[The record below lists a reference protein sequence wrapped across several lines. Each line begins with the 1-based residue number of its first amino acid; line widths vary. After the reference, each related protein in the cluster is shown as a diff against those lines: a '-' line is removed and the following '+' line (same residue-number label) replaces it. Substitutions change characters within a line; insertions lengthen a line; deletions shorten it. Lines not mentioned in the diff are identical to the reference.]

1 MGKRLEHIQRFLHT
15 NMWSA
20 DPAALPRRRRVL
32 IYALQM
38 FHALYRR
45 AGQGDLVLH
54 AMSLVYT
61 TLLSLVPLLAV
72 SFSVLKAFDVHN
84 QVQPALDQVLQPLG
98 ERGAQISQRLVAFV
112 ENVKAGVLGSLGL
125 LFLFYTV
132 LSLLEKVEAAFN
144 SIWHNTKPR
153 TALRRFTD
161 YLSLL
166 MVGPV
171 LVFTGLGLTASMTS
185 TAFVQNLISHEPFGT
200 LYYFLGVL
208 GPYVLIIGAF
218 HFAYVFVPNTK
229 VSQKAAFVG
238 AVIAGVLWK
247 TVGWAFAT
255 FIANSTNYNAIYSS
269 FAILITF
276 MIWIYLSWLI
286 LLLGGQISFYVQNPQ
301 YLRYSTDQPAIS
313 ISNRERLAFAIMQE
327 AGLRFHVGRPAAD
340 IVVLSELFDVPT
352 PFVKEVADLLIR
364 AGLLLETD
372 SEGSMLLPAR
382 DLETIPLPA
391 ILDAVRHGPG
401 GSGALPPLEATGS
414 LGEIFTT
421 LDSAGKGALGER
433 TLRDLIV
440 EGK

>member
-1 MGKRLEHIQRFLHT
+1 MGKRLEQVRRFLHT
-15 NMWSA
+15 DMWST
-20 DPAALPRRRRVL
+20 DAAAVTRRRRML
-32 IYALQM
+32 IYILQM

-84 QVQPALDQVLQPLG
+84 QIQPTLDQVLQPLG

-112 ENVKAGVLGSLGL
+112 ENMKAGVLGSVGL
-125 LFLFYTV
+125 LMLFYTV
-132 LSLLEKVEAAFN
+132 LSLLEKIEAAFN

-200 LYYFLGVL
+200 LYYFLGL
-208 GPYVLIIGAF
+208 LAPYVLIIGAF

-229 VSQKAAFVG
+229 VSHKAAFVG
-238 AVIAGVLWK
+238 ALVAGILWK

-255 FIANSTNYNAIYSS
+255 FVASSTNYNAIYSS

-301 YLRYSTDQPAIS
+301 YLRFTTDQPVMS

-327 AGLRFHVGRPAAD
+327 VGLRFHVGRPAAD
-340 IVVLSELFDVPT
+340 VVVLSELFDIPT

-372 SEGSMLLPAR
+372 TEANTFLPAR
-382 DLETIPLPA
+382 DLESIPLAA
-391 ILDAVRHGPG
+391 ILNAVRHGPG
-401 GSGALPPLEATGS
+401 GTRALPPLAPDGALTH
-414 LGEIFTT
+414 IFST
-421 LDSAGKGALGER
+421 LDAAGTNALGER
-433 TLRDLIV
+433 TLRDLVV

>member
-1 MGKRLEHIQRFLHT
+1 MGKRLERIQRFLRT
-15 NMWSA
+15 DMWA
-20 DPAALPRRRRVL
+20 DNRLTSKRRRRML

-84 QVQPALDQVLQPLG
+84 QIQPTLDQLLQPLG
-98 ERGAQISQRLVAFV
+98 ERGTQITQRLVDFV
-112 ENVKAGVLGSLGL
+112 ENMKAGVLGSVGL
-125 LFLFYTV
+125 LMLFYTV

-200 LYYFLGVL
+200 LYYFLGL
-208 GPYVLIIGAF
+208 LAPYVLIIGAF

-229 VSQKAAFVG
+229 VSHKAAFVG
-238 AVIAGVLWK
+238 ALVAGVLWR

-255 FIANSTNYNAIYSS
+255 FVANSTNYNAIYSS

-301 YLRYSTDQPAIS
+301 YLRFTTDQPVMS

-327 AGLRFHVGRPAAD
+327 VGLRFHVGRPPAD
-340 IVVLSELFDVPT
+340 IVVLSDLFDVPT
-352 PFVKEVADLLIR
+352 PFVSEVAELLIR
-364 AGLLLETD
+364 AGILLETD
-372 SEGSMLLPAR
+372 AETNTLLPAR
-382 DLETIPLPA
+382 DLETITLAA
-391 ILDAVRHGPG
+391 ILSAVRHGPG
-401 GSGALPPLEATGS
+401 GTRALPPLKAT
-414 LGEIFTT
+414 
-421 LDSAGKGALGER
+421 GALGDVFTILDNSGMEMLKER
-433 TLRDLIV
+433 TLRDLV
-440 EGK
+440 AQGK

>member
-1 MGKRLEHIQRFLHT
+1 MAKRFEKIQRFLHT
-15 NMWSA
+15 DMWTA
-20 DPAALPRRRRVL
+20 DPATLNRRRRML
-32 IYALQM
+32 IHVLQM

-84 QVQPALDQVLQPLG
+84 QIQPTLDQILQPLG
-98 ERGAQISQRLVAFV
+98 ERGAQITQRLVAFV
-112 ENVKAGVLGSLGL
+112 ENMKAGVLGSVGL
-125 LFLFYTV
+125 LMLFYTV

-171 LVFTGLGLTASMTS
+171 LVFTGLGLTASMTNTS
-185 TAFVQNLISHEPFGT
+185 FVQNLISHEPFGT
-200 LYYFLGVL
+200 LYYFLGQL
-208 GPYVLIIGAF
+208 APYVLIIGAF

-229 VSQKAAFVG
+229 VSQRAAFVG
-238 AVIAGVLWK
+238 ALVAGILWR

-255 FIANSTNYNAIYSS
+255 FVANSTNYNAIYSS

-301 YLRYSTDQPAIS
+301 YLRFTTDKPVMS
-313 ISNRERLAFAIMQE
+313 ISNCERLAFAIMQE
-327 AGLRFHVGRPAAD
+327 VGLRFHVGRPPAD

-352 PFVKEVADLLIR
+352 PFVRDVADLLIR

-372 SEGSMLLPAR
+372 AETNTLLPAR
-382 DLETIPLPA
+382 DLETIPLAA
-391 ILDAVRHGPG
+391 ILDAVRYGPG
-401 GSGALPPLEATGS
+401 GTRALPPLKVAGALS
-414 LGEIFTT
+414 DVFTK
-421 LDSAGKGALGER
+421 LDTAGNEALGER
-433 TLRDLIV
+433 TLRDLV
-440 EGK
+440 VDGK

>member
-1 MGKRLEHIQRFLHT
+1 MGKRLEQVQRFLHT
-15 NMWSA
+15 GMWNA
-20 DPAALPRRRRVL
+20 DPATLPRSRRML
-32 IYALQM
+32 IYTLQM

-84 QVQPALDQVLQPLG
+84 QIQPTLDQLLQPLG
-98 ERGAQISQRLVAFV
+98 ERGTQISQRLVAFV
-112 ENVKAGVLGSLGL
+112 ENMKAGVLGSLGL

-208 GPYVLIIGAF
+208 APYVLIIGAF

-238 AVIAGVLWK
+238 AVVAGILWK
-247 TVGWAFAT
+247 TIGWAFAT
-255 FIANSTNYNAIYSS
+255 FVANSTNYNAIYSS

-276 MIWIYLSWLI
+276 MIWIYLSWLV

-301 YLRYSTDQPAIS
+301 YLRFTTDQPVMS

-327 AGLRFHVGRPAAD
+327 VALRFHVGRPAAD

-352 PFVKEVADLLIR
+352 PFVKEVAELLMR

-372 SEGSMLLPAR
+372 NGGSTLLPAR
-382 DLETIPLPA
+382 DLETIPLSA

-401 GSGALPPLEATGS
+401 GTGALPPLKASGG

-421 LDSAGKGALGER
+421 LDSAGKSALGER
-433 TLRDLIV
+433 TLRDLVV